1 MKLRTL
7 HLAGLVVLA
16 AIGTAVVLAFLTV
29 WQLAI
34 FSVLPCL
41 GSLFGIILALPA
53 LIVWL
58 RTRTKES
65 PALSGGRKGLLLA
78 SVFLLLQVAYFPI
91 ARGLR
96 DLEVERAQAFINA
109 LIPRLEEY
117 ERLHNE
123 YPASA
128 DSVVT
133 ADEQAPRLLQLVY
146 GDSLLVYDNRQYYVR
161 QGATYGF
168 RFYLPDGF
176 IGFQY
181 EYCCGADGVWT
192 VTD

>member
-1 MKLRTL
+1 MKLKTL
-7 HLAGLVVLA
+7 HLVGLVVLA
-16 AIGTAVVLAFLTV
+16 AIGTVVVLAYSTV

-34 FSVLPCL
+34 YSAFPCL
-41 GSLFGIILALPA
+41 SSLLGIVLALVA

-65 PALSGGRKGLLLA
+65 PALSRGSKGLLLA
-78 SVFLLLQVAYFPI
+78 SVFLLLQPAYLPT
-91 ARGLR
+91 AQGLR
-96 DLEVERAQAFINA
+96 DLEVKRAQGFIDA
-109 LIPRLEEY
+109 LIVRLEEY
-117 ERLHNE
+117 ERLHDE

-128 DSVVT
+128 DSVLT
-133 ADEQAPRLLQLVY
+133 GDEKVPRLLRLN
-146 GDSLLVYDNRQYYVR
+146 GDFPLEYDNRQYYVQR
-161 QGATYGF
+161 GATYGF

-176 IGFQY
+176 VGFQY

>member
-7 HLAGLVVLA
+7 HLVGLTVLA
-16 AIGTAVVLAFLTV
+16 AIGTAVVLAYSTV
-29 WQLAI
+29 WQLALY
-34 FSVLPCL
+34 SVLFCL
-41 GSLFGIILALPA
+41 SSLLGIVLALVA

-65 PALSGGRKGLLLA
+65 PALSRGRKGLLLA
-78 SVFLLLQVAYFPI
+78 SVFLLLQVAYLAI
-91 ARGLR
+91 APGLR
-96 DLEVERAQAFINA
+96 DLEVKRAQGFINA

-128 DSVVT
+128 DSVLT
-133 ADEQAPRLLQLVY
+133 ADEQVPRLLQLN
-146 GDSLLVYDNRQYYVR
+146 GDFPLEYDNRQYYVP

-176 IGFQY
+176 VGFQY
-181 EYCCGADGVWT
+181 EYCCGADGVWM